1 MIKIRRGMMY
11 FSMLVMG
18 ILTSFS
24 CRNKVNKGTGF
35 FSALT
40 STETGLNFINKLTP
54 TETFNVFDYMY
65 YYNGGGVGV
74 GDFNNDGKLDIFFA
88 ANQSRNKLFLNQ
100 GGLLFKDVSEEA
112 KIPYDS
118 AWSTG
123 VSVVDINNDG
133 LLDIYICRV
142 DNRNFLRGRN
152 ELLICKGIDKNGV
165 PFYEDQAAAYGLD
178 FSGYSTQA
186 VFFDYD
192 MDGDLDMYLLNH
204 AHLQNGNYGPRA
216 ENLLTYTP
224 GSGDRLFRNDGAGK
238 FTDVTKLSGIHSSAI
253 GYGLGITAADIDLDG
268 YPDLYIGNDFHEND
282 YLYINQRNGTFKD
295 ELNDHLMHTS
305 QYTMG
310 VDVADANNDG
320 FPDVIS
326 MDMLS
331 ADPYILK
338 RSEAENTLDIFNM
351 KIGLGYNYQY
361 TRNNL
366 QFNRGNGQ
374 FSEIGLYSGVAA
386 TDWSWSPLWMDFD
399 NDGVKDL
406 FISHGIPRRLND
418 IDVINFAADADVL
431 NEIQP
436 KEGGGSNSM
445 KLVEKFPEI
454 KLPNK
459 FFSNSGEMRFDDR
472 KEGILNNPNS
482 FSNGAAYGDFDN
494 DGDLDIVVNNIDD
507 AALLYKN
514 ISNDSGTRSFT
525 EIKLKGSP
533 KNINAIGS
541 KIVLFVQDQ
550 IRTYEKY
557 PVRGFMSSSEMPMH
571 IGLDKTVVD
580 SAFLIWPDNT
590 CQRIVLDAR
599 KPWVNFAYTKG
610 LPLFNYDKI
619 KQFRKNPSRPMEN
632 ITAQTNL
639 IHRHE
644 ENDFHEFDREP
655 LIPHLVSTEGPALL
669 VGDFNLDG
677 LDDVFIGSSKRKKP
691 VIYFQDKTGR
701 FVQSSQPELER
712 DSIYEN
718 VDACLADVNRDGYPD
733 LIVASGG
740 NEYYGTDPY
749 LTPRVYLNNGNG
761 IFTKA
766 FNVFDSVYANA
777 STIVSCDFNKD
788 GYPDLFIGGRS
799 VPWEYGSV
807 PKSYLLENNK
817 QGKFIDVTAKK
828 AAGLGNIG
836 FVTNAIWLDLDNDG
850 DSDLVVSLEW
860 GGIVAFIND
869 QGHFTKKILSDK
881 KGWWNFIIPVD
892 IDHDG
897 DIDLV
902 AGNLGLNSRLKAS
915 AEEPVRLYYNDF
927 DDNGKKEQL
936 LTYYLDGKEIP
947 FATKEELQKQM
958 PVLKKKFLYA
968 QDFARASLKE
978 LVGSDKIKSSTVLE
992 ADYFA
997 NAVLI
1002 NDGHLHFTTEA
1013 LPWKAQFSSFRDAVV
1028 VDANLDSL
1036 PDLIMVGNYYDNNIQ
1051 MGRNDADYGTVLLNK
1066 GNGKFSADLIN
1077 GIILKGQSRHI
1088 RKIRI
1093 RQKDAYI
1100 LVRNNDS
1107 TEIIQYLPAKKSGN

>member
-1 MIKIRRGMMY
+1 MIPIRRGMIGMPVLLMW
-11 FSMLVMG
+11 MLAGVSCHSPKQKG
-18 ILTSFS
+18 PESFVGLT
-24 CRNKVNKGTGF
+24 
-35 FSALT
+35 AP
-40 STETGLNFINKLTP
+40 ETGLNFVNKLTP
-54 TETFNVFDYMY
+54 TEAFNVFDYMY

-88 ANQSRNKLFLNQ
+88 ANQSPNKLFLNQ
-100 GGLLFKDVSEEA
+100 GGLLFKDVTAEA

-123 VSVVDINNDG
+123 VSVIDINNDG

-142 DNRNFLRGRN
+142 DNHQALRGRN
-152 ELLICKGIDKNGV
+152 ELLVCKGIDKNGV
-165 PFYEDQAAAYGLD
+165 PFYEDEAAAYGLD

-224 GSGDRLFRNDGAGK
+224 GSGDRLFRNDGNGK
-238 FTDVTKLSGIHSSAI
+238 FTDVTKSSGIHSSAI
-253 GYGLGITAADIDLDG
+253 GYGLGITASDIDLDG

-282 YLYINQRNGTFKD
+282 YLYVNQHNGTFKD

-305 QYTMG
+305 QYSMG

-320 FPDVIS
+320 LPDVIS

-338 RSEAENTLDIFNM
+338 RSEAENTLDVFNM

-374 FSEIGLYSGVAA
+374 FSEIGLYAGVAA

-445 KLVEKFPEI
+445 KLIEKFPEI

-459 FFSNSGEMRFDDR
+459 FFLNTGEMKFEDR
-472 KEGILNNPNS
+472 KENITNNPSS

-507 AALLYKN
+507 AAVLYKN
-514 ISNDSGTRSFT
+514 SSNDSGTRAFT
-525 EIKLKGSP
+525 EIKLKGSAL
-533 KNINAIGS
+533 NINAIGS
-541 KIVLFVQDQ
+541 KVVLFVQDQ

-557 PVRGFMSSSEMPMH
+557 PVRGFMSSSEGPVH
-571 IGLDKTVVD
+571 IGLDKTLVD

-590 CQRIVLDAR
+590 YQPIGLDPK
-599 KPWVNFAYTKG
+599 KPWMQFTYSKG
-610 LPLFNYDKI
+610 LPVFDYNKI
-619 KQFRKNPSRPMEN
+619 KNFRKKPSRPMVN
-632 ITAQTNL
+632 ITAATAL
-639 IHRHE
+639 LHRHE

-655 LIPHLVSTEGPALL
+655 LIPHMVSTEGPALL
-669 VGDFNLDG
+669 VGDFNHDG
-677 LDDVFIGSSKRKKP
+677 LDDVFIGSSKRKKS
-691 VIYFQDKTGR
+691 VVYLQDASGR
-701 FVQSSQPELER
+701 FEKTDQPDLEK
-712 DSIYEN
+712 DSTYEN
-718 VDACLADVNRDGYPD
+718 VDACLADVNQDGNPD

-740 NEYYGTDPY
+740 NEYFGTDQY
-749 LTPRVYLNNGNG
+749 LMPRVYLNNGHG
-761 IFTKA
+761 IFIKA
-766 FNVFDSVYANA
+766 PDAFDSVYVNA
-777 STIVSCDFNKD
+777 SCVIACDFNGD

-799 VPWEYGSV
+799 VPWDYGSI
-807 PKSYLLENNK
+807 PKSYLLENDRH
-817 QGKFIDVTAKK
+817 GKFKDVTASR
-828 AAGLGNIG
+828 AAGLSHVG
-836 FVTNAIWLDLDNDG
+836 FVTDAHWIDLDKDG
-850 DSDLVVSLEW
+850 DSDLVLSLEW
-860 GGIVAFIND
+860 GGIVAFINN
-869 QGHFTKKILSDK
+869 QGKFTKKVLSDK
-881 KGWWNFIIPVD
+881 KGWWNFILPCDVNQD
-892 IDHDG
+892 GNIDF
-897 DIDLV
+897 I

-915 AEEPVRLYYNDF
+915 VQEPVRLYYNDF

-936 LTYYLDGKEIP
+936 LTYYVDGKEIP
-947 FATKEELQKQM
+947 FATKDELQKQM
-958 PVLKKKFLYA
+958 PILKKKYLYA
-968 QDFARASLKE
+968 QDFAKASLEE
-978 LVGSDKIKSSTVLE
+978 LVGSDKIKNSAVLQ

-1002 NDGHLHFTTEA
+1002 NHGDLNFSTEA
-1013 LPWKAQFSSFRDAVV
+1013 LPWKAQFSSFRDAVA
-1028 VDANLDSL
+1028 VDANRDSL
-1036 PDLIMVGNYYDNNIQ
+1036 VDFILVGNYYDNNIQ

-1066 GNGKFSADLIN
+1066 GAGKFSADGIN

-1088 RKIRI
+1088 RKIKI
-1093 RQKDAYI
+1093 HEKDAYI
-1100 LVRNNDS
+1100 VVRNNDS
-1107 TEIIQYLPAKKSGN
+1107 TEIIQYAP

>member
-1 MIKIRRGMMY
+1 MKSIRKDTIY
-11 FSMLVMG
+11 FTLLLYSMFAGVA
-18 ILTSFS
+18 
-24 CRNKVNKGTGF
+24 CHAPKAKGKEYF
-35 FSALT
+35 VALT
-40 STETGLNFINKLTP
+40 AGQTGLNFVNKLTP

-88 ANQSRNKLFLNQ
+88 ANQSKNKLFLNE
-100 GGLLFKDVSEEA
+100 GGLTFKDVSEEA
-112 KIPYDS
+112 RIPYDS
-118 AWSTG
+118 SWSTG
-123 VSVVDINNDG
+123 VSVIDINNDG

-142 DNRNFLRGRN
+142 DNHHSLKGHN

-224 GSGDRLFRNDGAGK
+224 GSGDRLFRNDGNGK
-238 FTDVTKLSGIHSSAI
+238 FTDVTKSSNIHSSAI
-253 GYGLGITAADIDLDG
+253 GYGLGITASDIDMDG

-282 YLYINQRNGTFKD
+282 YLYINQHNGTFKD
-295 ELNDHLMHTS
+295 ELNDHVMHTS
-305 QYTMG
+305 QYSMG

-320 FPDVIS
+320 LPDVIS

-331 ADPYILK
+331 ADPYILR

-374 FSEIGLYSGVAA
+374 FSEIGLYAGVAA

-418 IDVINFAADADVL
+418 IDVINFAADEDVL
-431 NEIQP
+431 NGIQP
-436 KEGGGSNSM
+436 KDGGGSNSM
-445 KLVEKFPEI
+445 KLIEKFPEI

-459 FFSNSGEMRFDDR
+459 FFLNTGEMKFDDK
-472 KEGILNNPNS
+472 KEDITNNPNS

-507 AALLYKN
+507 PALIYKN
-514 ISNDSGTRSFT
+514 TSNDSGAKAFT
-525 EIKLKGSP
+525 EIRLRGSSQ
-533 KNINAIGS
+533 NINAIGS
-541 KIVLFVQDQ
+541 KVVLFVQDQ

-557 PVRGFMSSSEMPMH
+557 PVRGFMSSSEVPIH
-571 IGLDKTVVD
+571 IGLDKTLVD

-590 CQRIVLDAR
+590 YQPIVLD
-599 KPWVNFAYTKG
+599 KKNPWRQFTYSKG
-610 LPLFNYDKI
+610 LPVFDYNKI
-619 KQFRKNPSRPMEN
+619 KSFRKNPSRPMVN
-632 ITAQTNL
+632 ITAATQL
-639 IHRHE
+639 IHKHE
-644 ENDFHEFDREP
+644 ENDFNEFDREP
-655 LIPHLVSTEGPALL
+655 LIPHMVSTEGPALL
-669 VGDFNLDG
+669 VGDFNHDG
-677 LDDVFIGSSKRKKP
+677 LDDVFIGSSKRKKS
-691 VIYFQDKTGR
+691 VIYLQDKSGR
-701 FVQSSQPELER
+701 FTRTEQPDIEN
-712 DSIYEN
+712 DSTYEDVN
-718 VDACLADVNRDGYPD
+718 ACLADVNQDGNPD

-740 NEYYGTDPY
+740 NEYYGTDKY
-749 LTPRVYLNNGNG
+749 LNPRVYLNNGKG
-761 IFTKA
+761 IFTRLA
-766 FNVFDSVYANA
+766 GAMDGLFVNA
-777 STIVSCDFNKD
+777 SCVVASDFNGD

-799 VPWEYGSV
+799 VPWDYGSL
-807 PKSYLLENNK
+807 PKSYLLENDK
-817 QGKFIDVTAKK
+817 HGKFIDVSSSLAPE
-828 AAGLGNIG
+828 LSDVG
-836 FVTNAIWLDLDNDG
+836 FVTDALWVDLDNDG
-850 DSDLVVSLEW
+850 DADLVVTLEW
-860 GGIVAFIND
+860 GGIIAFIND
-869 QGHFTKKILSDK
+869 HGHFTKKVLSDK
-881 KGWWNFIIPVD
+881 RGWWNFIVPCD
-892 IDHDG
+892 INHDG
-897 DIDLV
+897 KIDFI

-915 AEEPVRLYYNDF
+915 AKEPVRLYYNDF

-936 LTYYLDGKEIP
+936 LTYYLNGKEIP
-947 FATKEELQKQM
+947 FATKDELQKQM
-958 PVLKKKFLYA
+958 PVLKKKYLYA
-968 QDFARASLKE
+968 QDFAKSSLEE
-978 LVGSDKIKSSTVLE
+978 LVGSDKIKNSKVLE

-1002 NDGHLHFTTEA
+1002 NQGNLNFSTEA
-1013 LPWKAQFSSFRDAVV
+1013 LPWKAQFSTFRDAVV
-1028 VDANLDSL
+1028 VDANRDSL
-1036 PDLIMVGNYYDNNIQ
+1036 PDFILVGNYYDNNIQ

-1066 GNGKFSADLIN
+1066 GAGKFSADVIN

-1088 RKIRI
+1088 RKIKI
-1093 RQKDAYI
+1093 QQKDAYI
-1100 LVRNNDS
+1100 IVRNNDS
-1107 TEIIQYLPAKKSGN
+1107 TEIIQYLP